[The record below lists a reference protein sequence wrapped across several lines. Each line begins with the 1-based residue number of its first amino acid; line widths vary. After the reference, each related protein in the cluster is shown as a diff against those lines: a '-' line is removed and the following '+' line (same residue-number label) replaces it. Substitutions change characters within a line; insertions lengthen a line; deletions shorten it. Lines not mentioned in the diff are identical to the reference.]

1 VRELRVKERGDQEA
15 TVSQNARIKNQK
27 VEKQREDEMWKMNDF
42 INLRPMYVYKNEYRG
57 NRN

>member
-1 VRELRVKERGDQEA
+1 MVRELLVKERGDQEA

-27 VEKQREDEMWKMNDF
+27 VEKQGEDEMWKMNDF
-42 INLRPMYVYKNEYRG
+42 INVYRG